1 MLIGYARTSTLLQD
15 AGLEAQ
21 IRDLT
26 AYGCETLYREQ
37 VSSVGER
44 EQLDAAIKSLRADDK
59 LVVTKLDRLARSVRH
74 LVKLLDAHEAKG
86 SGLVILSMGEQQI
99 TRTIRSKKRG
109 AHKSL
114 QAI

>member
-1 MLIGYARTSTLLQD
+1 MRRPVVIWAAKAKHSR
-15 AGLEAQ
+15 AVN
-21 IRDLT
+21 
-26 AYGCETLYREQ
+26 
-37 VSSVGER
+37 VSVHTVR
-44 EQLDAAIKSLRADDK
+44 HW
-59 LVVTKLDRLARSVRH
+59 VVEVFGGSKLDRLARSVRH